1 MAGFS
6 VRLLVAAACTRAS
19 ELFGFSVIGAAASRE
34 GLVLLDEGVFDFLPE
49 APSMYFW

>member
-6 VRLLVAAACTRAS
+6 VRFLVTAACTRAS
-19 ELFGFSVIGAAASRE
+19 ELFGFSMMGSAASRE
-34 GLVLLDEGVFDFLPE
+34 GLALLDEGVFDFLPE